1 MLRATTS
8 IDNFSALSYQGTWNA
23 STNTPTL
30 TSSVGTAGYYYIV
43 SVAGSTSLNGVSTW
57 NVGDWV
63 IFSNTGVWQRIAG
76 GLTGSVNI
84 ANDTSGNVNYNLVLT
99 NANSGTVST
108 FDVDSPNL
116 TFNPSTSTLK
126 TPATLIGPSPVGT
139 VPLVISAETSTQL
152 NLVPT
157 IGVTNTDWLWIAAY
171 DGFSADFGIY
181 NYSLF
186 ADAAQIGFYMSATNT
201 VYDKGNPVFLVNQYG
216 SAQFGTAAGANSGYG
231 TAGQVLTSNG
241 SSAAPSWTGGGAS
254 KTSNGYAYLP
264 NGLLLQWGTVANL
277 PNGATQLI
285 SLPIAFPN
293 GCLNVVCSFGNVPPN
308 TGAVGGSPGPD
319 NSHIYLGNSA
329 IGPNQVLW
337 TAIGY

>member
-43 SVAGSTSLNGVSTW
+43 SVAGSTSLNGISTW

-116 TFNPSTSTLK
+116 SFNPSTGILSSQIIECKVPSGGSLGNFPQIRIRDSNAGAIAFYDENNPDLGIYNYTIFMDEGYIYFGMSTTNTPYDYGNTIMSWNQYGGIALGVTSGLTNGNFGTTGQILTSGGSSAAAYWSSTIK
-126 TPATLIGPSPVGT
+126 TPATT
-139 VPLVISAETSTQL
+139 
-152 NLVPT
+152 
-157 IGVTNTDWLWIAAY
+157 
-171 DGFSADFGIY
+171 
-181 NYSLF
+181 YSGL
-186 ADAAQIGFYMSATNT
+186 
-201 VYDKGNPVFLVNQYG
+201 G
-216 SAQFGTAAGANSGYG
+216 SAATAGAGARGFITDSTTTTFLATAAGGGSNA
-231 TAGQVLTSNG
+231 VPVVSNG
-241 SSAAPSWTGGGAS
+241 TNW
-254 KTSNGYAYLP
+254 L
-264 NGLLLQWGTVANL
+264 
-277 PNGATQLI
+277 
-285 SLPIAFPN
+285 
-293 GCLNVVCSFGNVPPN
+293 
-308 TGAVGGSPGPD
+308 VG
-319 NSHIYLGNSA
+319 
-329 IGPNQVLW
+329 
-337 TAIGY
+337 

>member
-43 SVAGSTSLNGVSTW
+43 SVAGSTSLNGISTW

-116 TFNPSTSTLK
+116 TFNPSTGILDSGVFESTAENGVLGYPNFGVK
-126 TPATLIGPSPVGT
+126 NSQAGT
-139 VPLVISAETSTQL
+139 FAFWD
-152 NLVPT
+152 
-157 IGVTNTDWLWIAAY
+157 NTDPDAGVYNYRLMF
-171 DGFSADFGIY
+171 DNGFSTIQMNTNPSQYYGGGIVFG
-181 NYSLF
+181 
-186 ADAAQIGFYMSATNT
+186 
-201 VYDKGNPVFLVNQYG
+201 VNQ
-216 SAQFGTAAGANSGYG
+216 FGGVGFSGTSNSSGEVTSLNTG
-231 TAGQVLTSNG
+231 IAGQVLTSAG
-241 SSAAPSWTGGGAS
+241 PGAAAFWSSTVKTAATTFASLPSAATAGAGTRSFITDSTTTTFLATAAGGGSNAVPVV
-254 KTSNGYAYLP
+254 SNGTNWL
-264 NGLLLQWGTVANL
+264 
-277 PNGATQLI
+277 
-285 SLPIAFPN
+285 
-293 GCLNVVCSFGNVPPN
+293 
-308 TGAVGGSPGPD
+308 VG
-319 NSHIYLGNSA
+319 
-329 IGPNQVLW
+329 
-337 TAIGY
+337 